1 MTRFRILFF
10 IVALL
15 CAMSLQAQRCEH
27 IVQRGENFSSIAQKY
42 GITVEELK
50 ASNPASS
57 SCYMTKVNAS
67 AFKKLDIRNVKTFKI
82 PAKSCEVLTQMPANS
97 YKVSDNG
104 DGTSTLTITDAT
116 RFWSVTNYLVIKY

>member
-50 ASNPASS
+50 A
-57 SCYMTKVNAS
+57 
-67 AFKKLDIRNVKTFKI
+67 
-82 PAKSCEVLTQMPANS
+82 
-97 YKVSDNG
+97 
-104 DGTSTLTITDAT
+104 
-116 RFWSVTNYLVIKY
+116 